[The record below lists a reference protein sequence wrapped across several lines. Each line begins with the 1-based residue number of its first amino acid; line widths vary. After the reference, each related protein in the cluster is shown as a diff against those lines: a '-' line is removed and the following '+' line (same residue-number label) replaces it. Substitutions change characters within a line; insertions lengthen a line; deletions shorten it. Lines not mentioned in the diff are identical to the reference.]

1 MPKYKSS
8 VSYLYRNDEGK
19 LVSERIKEDTYG
31 WSADEV
37 LLKVFKLSTARN
49 IYLADMVG
57 HLLDGIAQG
66 NLRSDDISDKINFLS
81 QVLCNMNDVDP
92 MKKIISTIVKTY
104 RDEK

>member
-1 MPKYKSS
+1 
-8 VSYLYRNDEGK
+8 
-19 LVSERIKEDTYG
+19 
-31 WSADEV
+31 
-37 LLKVFKLSTARN
+37 
-49 IYLADMVG
+49 MVG

-66 NLRSDDISDKINFLS
+66 NLRSNDISDKINFLS